1 MVELIKSTVKCYK
14 KKTKKMV
21 GGRKKTYQYNQYQV
35 PLSKSDNLTCREEV
49 LVIPQSQFDGLIEGE
64 VESQLNELE
73 QNQRIVT
80 EYEKELT
87 ELEWK
92 HSELSRSYKAIVT
105 KNAKT
110 NKRLRLE
117 EEKIVSLEKENQKL
131 LRQLQQ
137 LNTEYSD
144 LKNENKTLIKKNNL
158 IDDEIN
164 LKKDQD
170 LWTALR
176 SRLSKKEIKDE
187 KLED

>member
-49 LVIPQSQFDGLIEGE
+49 FVIPQSQFDGLIEDE
-64 VESQLNELE
+64 VESQLNEIE
-73 QNQRIVT
+73 ENQRVVT
-80 EYEKELT
+80 GYEKELA

-117 EEKIVSLEKENQKL
+117 EEKITSLEKENQKL
-131 LRQLQQ
+131 LSQLQRI
-137 LNTEYSD
+137 NNEYAN
-144 LKNENKTLIKKNNL
+144 LKNENEALIKKNNL
-158 IDDEIN
+158 IEDETN

-170 LWTALR
+170 LWTVLR
-176 SRLSKKEIKDE
+176 SRLTKKEIKDE
-187 KLED
+187 KFDD